1 MTDENQNITLALLLQ
16 SLGDD
21 FNPQER
27 ARILEILKNTTPKEE
42 SLLGAKMLLANNNW
56 DYTALKNAFETT
68 ANHIEQL
75 ASTSPKPRYTYLKY
89 AAVLLPLAFLVGYF
103 ITTTY
108 KSKEDIDQYYPKEEG
123 LPNFMSPEQTNW
135 DSLMVLY
142 RAHKMKEAFIV
153 SEEILAQKP
162 QNDTAIYFHGIIGY
176 ELKNYT
182 IAQKEYLKIAA
193 MKESVFYYDGLFRL
207 GFALK
212 NRNENK
218 AAQLQFEKIATDS
231 NNPYNQNAKVVLN
244 LFHD

>member
-1 MTDENQNITLALLLQ
+1 MTDETQNITLALLLQ

-42 SLLGAKMLLANNNW
+42 SLLGAKMLLADNNW

-68 ANHIEQL
+68 TNHIEQI

-89 AAVLLPLAFLVGYF
+89 AAVLLPLTFIFGYF
-103 ITTTY
+103 ITITY
-108 KSKEDIDQYYPKEEG
+108 MTKENIDQYYPKEEG
-123 LPNFMSPEQTNW
+123 LPNFMSPEKTNW
-135 DSLMVLY
+135 DSLMILY
-142 RAHKMKEAFIV
+142 RARNMKEAFLV
-153 SEEILAQKP
+153 SEEILAKKP

-182 IAQKEYLKIAA
+182 VAQKEYLKIAA

-212 NRNENK
+212 NRSQIK
-218 AAQLQFEKIATDS
+218 AAKCQFEKIATDS
-231 NNPYNQNAKVVLN
+231 SNPYNQNAKVVMS
-244 LFHD
+244 LFRD